1 MSPQLARAASVAA
14 APAPRFS
21 PESAKAAGL
30 RLVRPVRSRAR
41 KAPFVGVVL
50 TILSI
55 GLVGLIIM
63 STVLEGQSF
72 ESQLLDRQAAELET
86 QQQLLSREVDKLQSP
101 ANVARRAIAF
111 GMVPNTNPAFL
122 RLSDGKVL
130 GKPEA
135 AKPGNTNIR
144 SVTP

>member
-1 MSPQLARAASVAA
+1 MSPQLARAVSAPGV
-14 APAPRFS
+14 PAPRFS

-41 KAPFVGVVL
+41 KAPFVVVIL
-50 TILSI
+50 MILSI

-63 STVLEGQSF
+63 STVLQAQSF
-72 ESQLLDRQAAELET
+72 EAQKLNRQVAELET

-101 ANVARRAIAF
+101 ANVARRAIAY

-130 GKPEA
+130 GKPEP

>member
-1 MSPQLARAASVAA
+1 MSPQTARAVNMGGAA
-14 APAPRFS
+14 APRFS
-21 PESAKAAGL
+21 PEAAKAAGL

-41 KAPFVGVVL
+41 KAPFVVVVM
-50 TILSI
+50 TVLSI
-55 GLVGLIIM
+55 GLVGLIVM
-63 STVLEGQSF
+63 STVLQAQSF
-72 ESQLLDRQAAELET
+72 EAQKLNSQAAELET
-86 QQQLLSREVDKLQSP
+86 QQQLLTREVDKLQSP
-101 ANVARRAIAF
+101 ANVARRAIAY

-122 RLSDGKVL
+122 RLSDAKVL

>member
-1 MSPQLARAASVAA
+1 MSPQLARAVSAPV

-41 KAPFVGVVL
+41 KAPFVVVIM

-63 STVLEGQSF
+63 STVLQAQSF
-72 ESQLLDRQAAELET
+72 EAQKLNRQVAELET

-101 ANVARRAIAF
+101 ANVARRAIAY

-130 GKPEA
+130 GKPEP